1 MRTFE
6 AEQGGAAGPTAGR
19 KRSSSDDGDDP
30 QQQQQQPHQQHQQG
44 HVHHSLMQAH
54 AAQQQPAGGALKRQ
68 RSISSA
74 GNGALGFTELAG
86 QNPQQQPQQLTP
98 TQPRGRLGRLLGGVV
113 VTTGLHQQQPHQHPQ
128 QQQQLLGILGSHQQG
143 VQRSSS
149 VTNVGTG
156 LRPWPSR
163 GLMPQHQQQQQ
174 QQGQYGMG
182 RSASAHDLQ
191 GLGQEDA
198 LSEEL
203 AGSRPSSPAAAG
215 HHGHDN
221 IDVSRGPQRR
231 QGGKQKM
238 VL

>member
-1 MRTFE
+1 
-6 AEQGGAAGPTAGR
+6 
-19 KRSSSDDGDDP
+19 
-30 QQQQQQPHQQHQQG
+30 
-44 HVHHSLMQAH
+44 
-54 AAQQQPAGGALKRQ
+54 
-68 RSISSA
+68 
-74 GNGALGFTELAG
+74 
-86 QNPQQQPQQLTP
+86 
-98 TQPRGRLGRLLGGVV
+98 VV

-149 VTNVGTG
+149 VTNVGAG

-163 GLMPQHQQQQQ
+163 GIMPQQ
-174 QQGQYGMG
+174 QQGQQGQWGMG

-215 HHGHDN
+215 HHGHD
-221 IDVSRGPQRR
+221 VSGVAQHRQSGASRR
-231 QGGKQKM
+231 W
-238 VL
+238 